1 LQLDARKLT
10 NGTML
15 SCDICVI
22 GAGPAGIS
30 IALELEG
37 CGADVLLIES
47 GGTADELRIQELNE
61 GQVVG
66 DSYAGLRATRHR
78 GLAGTVNLWNTEVG
92 GGAGAKYAP
101 LDPRDLDPSPADV
114 PLPGWPLEYATLE
127 RYYRR
132 AQTVCGLGP
141 FAYGASDWESPERA
155 AWRLSSNSALTSS
168 VYQFGPGR
176 LFTTDYVN
184 VLRSSN
190 NVRLC
195 DHATLVSLTSGP
207 HGGEFEAQV
216 RVTTTDA
223 TISVRARL
231 VVLAAG
237 AIENARLLLV
247 CANTAGST
255 LGKSSKWAG
264 RCFMEHPRDKALILS
279 HRSPEFVREAR
290 FYDAYTGPD
299 GVTTCGR
306 LALRPRA
313 ARASQCA
320 NLSVSLVP
328 DVPAPGPFSRF
339 LHRAGMGRKRLGYG
353 WSQLPDSDERLAR
366 FQLLINLEQR
376 PRPEN
381 RVVLSATR
389 DIYGVPRAELH
400 WRWSDV
406 EQSQLEAARKLI
418 AADIE
423 AAGLGTIE
431 LRRPSRP
438 DPNAHHHAGTTRMA
452 DDDRW
457 GVVDNDCRVHGTENL
472 YVAGA
477 SVFPIAGSA
486 NPTLTIV
493 ALAIRLADHLRHRV

>member
-1 LQLDARKLT
+1 MLLDARTLT
-10 NGTML
+10 NGTRL
-15 SCDICVI
+15 SCDICVV
-22 GAGPAGIS
+22 GAGPAGLS
-30 IALELEG
+30 IALELDG
-37 CGADVLLIES
+37 CGADVLVIES
-47 GGTADELRIQELNE
+47 GGTGDELWIQELNH
-61 GQVVG
+61 GHVTG

-78 GLAGTVNLWNTEVG
+78 GLGGTVNLWNTEVG

-101 LDPRDLDPSPADV
+101 LDLRDLDPSPEDV
-114 PLPGWPLEYATLE
+114 PLPGWTLDYATLE

-132 AQTVCGLGP
+132 AQTLCGLGP
-141 FAYGASDWESPERA
+141 FSYEASDWESPGRA
-155 AWRLSSNSALTSS
+155 AWRLPSNSALTSS

-176 LFTTDYVN
+176 LFTADYVK
-184 VLRSSN
+184 VLRNSS

-195 DHATLVSLTSGP
+195 HHATLVSLASGP
-207 HGGEFEAQV
+207 HGGEFQAKV
-216 RVTTTDA
+216 KVTTADA
-223 TISVRARL
+223 TIGVHARL
-231 VVLAAG
+231 LVLAAG

-247 CANTAGST
+247 SANTAGSR
-255 LGKSSKWAG
+255 LGKSGKWAG
-264 RCFMEHPRDKALILS
+264 RCFMEHPRDKGLILS

-306 LALRPRA
+306 LTLQST
-313 ARASQCA
+313 ARALP

-328 DVPAPGPFSRF
+328 DEPAHGLFSRF

-353 WSQLPDSDERLAR
+353 WSRLPDSDERLAR
-366 FQLLINLEQR
+366 FRLLINLEQR

-400 WRWSDV
+400 WRWNEA
-406 EQSQLEAARKLI
+406 EQSQLETARRLI
-418 AADIE
+418 AADLE

-452 DDDRW
+452 VDDRW

-477 SVFPIAGSA
+477 SVFPTAGSA

-493 ALAIRLADHLRHRV
+493 ALAIRLADHLRQRV